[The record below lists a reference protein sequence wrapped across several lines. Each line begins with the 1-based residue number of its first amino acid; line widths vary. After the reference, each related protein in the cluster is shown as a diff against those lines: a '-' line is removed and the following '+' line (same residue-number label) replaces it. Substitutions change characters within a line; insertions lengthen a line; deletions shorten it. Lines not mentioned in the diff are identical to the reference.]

1 MQYRDKNQAFTLIEL
16 LVVIAIIA
24 ILAAILFPVFAKA
37 REKARQIAC
46 LSSEKQIGLAIMQY
60 AQDNEELM
68 PGYNH
73 LYASELPPTD
83 PNYDNQFPG
92 WAGKVY
98 PYIKSKAVF
107 RCPDDPTTAVAPKST
122 VSYGF
127 NKDAVKQPLAR
138 MTAPASTVLLFE
150 IQNNFASDPSDINDS
165 NSGVGVAI
173 GGPLS
178 NQPDGAATEA
188 KYATGLFP
196 NRNYV
201 TTPAPAHNGDGSNF
215 IAADGHVKYLRSSRI
230 SSGHSPSTPDI
241 AQDDS
246 IASDCPSTPCASGT
260 GALNNGG
267 GAGSATLTFSLI

>member
-1 MQYRDKNQAFTLIEL
+1 MKQVKKSGFTLIEL

-46 LSSEKQIGLAIMQY
+46 LSNEKQIGLAIMQY

-68 PGYNH
+68 PGFNS
-73 LYASELPPTD
+73 LYPAELPSTD

-107 RCPDDPTTAVAPKST
+107 KCPDDPTTAIAPKSP

-127 NKDAVKQPLAR
+127 NKDAIKQPLAR
-138 MTAPASTVLLFE
+138 MTAPASTILLFE
-150 IQNNFASDPSDINDS
+150 IQNNFGADPSDINDS
-165 NSGVGVAI
+165 NSGAGLAI
-173 GGPLS
+173 GAPLS
-178 NQPDGAATEA
+178 NQPSGTATEA
-188 KYATGLFP
+188 KYATGMFP

-201 TTPAPAHNGDGSNF
+201 STPTPVHNSDGANF
-215 IAADGHVKYLRSSRI
+215 IAADGHVKYLKPGRI
-230 SSGHSPSTPDI
+230 SSGHSPSSPDI

-246 IASDCPSTPCASGT
+246 NAANCPSTPCASGT
-260 GALNNGG
+260 GVLNNGG
-267 GAGSATLTFSLI
+267 GSGSATLTFSLI